1 MFTHPYYTP
10 WQRESSSVACCA
22 APKLRGSNNSIA
34 LVSTSKG
41 LFLSLFST
49 KIAIYTAPVEEKLSP
64 EHNTQHG
71 SYWAWAITV
80 LSPSREAAM
89 VYHHLELTR

>member
-1 MFTHPYYTP
+1 MVSPAAVQRFLVLNVYTP
-10 WQRESSSVACCA
+10 ITPRDKGRVHLLPVAQ
-22 APKLRGSNNSIA
+22 LRSSNNSIA

-41 LFLSLFST
+41 LFLSLFSIT

-71 SYWAWAITV
+71 SY
-80 LSPSREAAM
+80 
-89 VYHHLELTR
+89 